1 MTREIIIV
9 ASITWILGMITG
21 RFLRPEE
28 EDCPRRVLGYNC
40 MGKHWCDHRES
51 VLYTAMATMAR
62 NAEERGDDKDR
73 NLWGGEN

>member
-1 MTREIIIV
+1 MIV
-9 ASITWILGMITG
+9 IAALCWIAGMFTG

-28 EDCPRRVLGYNC
+28 EDCPRVILGYNC

-51 VLYTAMATMAR
+51 LLYTNMATMAR

-73 NLWGGEN
+73 NLWGGENQ